1 MSLSKNV
8 QGKELTP
15 TIKTDRS
22 EENKRCLPKR
32 KKKKNWV
39 AMSKKILK
47 IILGGLADR
56 NIRFQDLRNLLR
68 DLGFSERIKG
78 DHHIFY
84 KEGVDEIIN
93 LHPLSEGKA
102 KA

>member
-1 MSLSKNV
+1 
-8 QGKELTP
+8 
-15 TIKTDRS
+15 
-22 EENKRCLPKR
+22 
-32 KKKKNWV
+32 
-39 AMSKKILK
+39 MSKKILK

-84 KEGVDEIIN
+84 NEGVDEIIN
-93 LHPLSEGKA
+93 LQPLSDGKA
-102 KA
+102 KGYQVKQVRRIILKYKLHAEV